1 MYTSQGV
8 RPAEEGR
15 RSRRPRWGWVGVGDE
30 ERRGFLSQRR
40 RRRAGARVS
49 EEQETGVR
57 LSGDERITEKLRAS
71 ETCTVL
77 VYHARRLSRGR
88 IINCINDGF
97 YK

>member
-1 MYTSQGV
+1 MTKDDDDD
-8 RPAEEGR
+8 EEE
-15 RSRRPRWGWVGVGDE
+15 VVDLAGVGDE
-30 ERRGFLSQRR
+30 ERRGFVLSQRR
-40 RRRAGARVS
+40 RAAGARVS